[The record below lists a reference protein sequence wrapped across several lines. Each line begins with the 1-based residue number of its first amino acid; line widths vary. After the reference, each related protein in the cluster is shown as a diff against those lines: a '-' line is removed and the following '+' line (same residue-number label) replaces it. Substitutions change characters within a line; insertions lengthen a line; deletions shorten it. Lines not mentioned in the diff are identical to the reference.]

1 MPFICLR
8 FRHLVFSFQFM
19 EEGSLFAVGPDFLSG
34 VAFARRP
41 QHIKTKVNNK
51 KKRELLSPFPPPKY
65 CMDRLH
71 TWIQR

>member
-1 MPFICLR
+1 
-8 FRHLVFSFQFM
+8 M
-19 EEGSLFAVGPDFLSG
+19 EEGSLFAVGPDCLSG

-41 QHIKTKVNNK
+41 QHIKTKLNNK